1 VRFRVLEPIK
11 AAAGNI
17 RTLNATGDIEANKD
31 QFGKACKSCRDNFR
45 IRDK

>member
-1 VRFRVLEPIK
+1 VPELMK
-11 AAAGNI
+11 ASGGNI
-17 RTLNATGDIEANKD
+17 RTLNATGDIEAIKD